1 MNTAWGAYANAM
13 CFAASMSGCKPAL
26 VICLCPDLKL
36 MVMTPGYMKLT
47 KLVVPLFYLL
57 LTHCNSSIPPE
68 YGMVDWFLSNTS
80 GNNLTLV
87 VYDDICKRTYFRGR
101 LARSNEVRMST
112 CANSEGRAEI
122 KYRRVGY
129 NKGNDPWTEARMNHD
144 QSLLLRF

>member
-1 MNTAWGAYANAM
+1 
-13 CFAASMSGCKPAL
+13 
-26 VICLCPDLKL
+26 
-36 MVMTPGYMKLT
+36 MTRYMKLT
-47 KLVVPLFYLL
+47 TLVVPLFYLL